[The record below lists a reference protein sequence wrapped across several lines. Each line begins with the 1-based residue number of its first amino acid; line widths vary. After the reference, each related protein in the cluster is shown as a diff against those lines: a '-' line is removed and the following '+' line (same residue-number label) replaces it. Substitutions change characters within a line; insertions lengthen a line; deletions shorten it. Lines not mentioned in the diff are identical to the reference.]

1 MDTNNVINGNV
12 NVNNDANAQN
22 AQANAQS
29 NPQTNPAPDIQSD
42 VQPNAQQANVVPQT
56 PVQQANAQPVSFEE
70 IITNLK
76 SDQRN
81 KVYSTVITSVQSE
94 DRKAQNGNEYVNLFL
109 TLESPVIGAQ
119 KMPDN
124 TYRLGFIGT
133 IQTPYWQVELIM
145 RRNTFFGRF
154 IKFIAE
160 AAEAGYVDQFLAGI
174 KIQILAE
181 FVPAG
186 IEKKNPFTRKD
197 NSYGTAEHDRY
208 IYHIIGIEQP
218 TDPITLGNYKFAI
231 GESQKRML
239 EAIEAKRK
247 AKQQAAE
254 LASLMSSSVGSVA
267 DDITF

>member
-12 NVNNDANAQN
+12 NVNNDVNAQN
-22 AQANAQS
+22 NQANAQS
-29 NPQTNPAPDIQSD
+29 NPQTNPAPNVQPD
-42 VQPNAQQANVVPQT
+42 VQPN
-56 PVQQANAQPVSFEE
+56 VQQANAQPVSFEE

-174 KIQILAE
+174 KITILAE

-208 IYHIIGIEQP
+208 IYHIIDIEKP
-218 TDPITLGNYKFAI
+218 TDSITLGNYRFAI
-231 GESQKRML
+231 AESQKRML

-254 LASLMSSSVGSVA
+254 LASLMSSTTGSVS
-267 DDITF
+267 DDIVF